1 MRNNHQSACPKGT
14 PAAYNALND
23 TQDFITVMLIHVLIL
38 LMKLTKEI
46 IYYCNTQKISPREVL
61 PNSLDL
67 KKNFFITN
75 EQAHAHTASTRMKF
89 LTVSNLNSVLQGIEK
104 PRNS

>member
-46 IYYCNTQKISPREVL
+46 IYYCNTQRFP
-61 PNSLDL
+61 
-67 KKNFFITN
+67 
-75 EQAHAHTASTRMKF
+75 
-89 LTVSNLNSVLQGIEK
+89 
-104 PRNS
+104 